1 MHVLVLYGH
10 KDRYTRTG
18 HLKFSPMHMSE
29 GTWEC
34 GFLST
39 TCTGEPPEDWHQTGG
54 RHVSVP
60 FQPTGTLSV
69 LTWGPQVQLR
79 AMYSSELAHLEGAG
93 WFSPRF
99 FLGLANGFGAYLINL
114 CVCVLF
120 SESEWHLVLGCWLYA
135 ERCLVLCVL
144 CLLHDSLSNC
154 LFCCWSLSESDCCLV
169 SVWLLSDCCVIQVC

>member
-1 MHVLVLYGH
+1 M
-10 KDRYTRTG
+10 
-18 HLKFSPMHMSE
+18 PMSE

-79 AMYSSELAHLEGAG
+79 AICTVLSL
-93 WFSPRF
+93 
-99 FLGLANGFGAYLINL
+99 LIL
-114 CVCVLF
+114 R
-120 SESEWHLVLGCWLYA
+120 VLG
-135 ERCLVLCVL
+135 
-144 CLLHDSLSNC
+144 DSLPDSS
-154 LFCCWSLSESDCCLV
+154 WLSQWIWGLPDELVCAYCLV
-169 SVWLLSDCCVIQVC
+169 SQSNI